1 MKASRL
7 RESLGWK
14 AGSWFGSY
22 FFYYFLFYKA
32 LSRNP
37 EFKRRR
43 RIAHSSDVG
52 SEPLFQFISLER
64 EDEYMEIKQRL
75 HFKILQAST
84 FK

>member
-14 AGSWFGSY
+14 AGSWFGGW
-22 FFYYFLFYKA
+22 FFYLFIFLFYGA

-64 EDEYMEIKQRL
+64 EDEYMEIKQRPY
-75 HFKILQAST
+75 F
-84 FK
+84 